1 MHARNAILTRFFM
14 VLAGALLATTLAAC
28 GGGYGSGGGGG
39 GGGGGGMCG
48 GAYQPTCPPPTV
60 SITAPMTGASVSGTM
75 VAITAMATASA
86 TYSLTIASVQFF
98 VDGTSIGTV
107 MTSPYTVNWDSTKVT
122 SGSHSL
128 TATATDSHGGTA
140 TSTAVMVTTTGMAA
154 AAMSSAQVFPT
165 TSSKAVGVAR
175 ISVAPDTGAVSG
187 TVSVSGMTARTV
199 TINQGFAGSTGEAV
213 VTLAPRAGSAG
224 EFAVPANVTLSAEQV
239 VAFSQG
245 RLYVIATSTANP
257 NGEIRGQL
265 APDNVRV
272 TFSELTAS
280 REAAA
285 LGMRASGVAAAT
297 VDTRAG
303 TLTVHVNSAGVED
316 ATNARVLGAAAGTPL
331 ADLAR
336 SPVEMGHFSTELA
349 RISPAEVESFEAGR
363 LSVSV
368 AAAATPAGAIG
379 GPIRPEAATGAN

>member
-1 MHARNAILTRFFM
+1 M

-28 GGGYGSGGGGG
+28 GGGYGSSGG

-48 GAYQPTCPPPTV
+48 GAYQPMCPPPTV
-60 SITAPMTGASVSGTM
+60 SLTAPMAGTVSGT
-75 VAITAMATASA
+75 VAITATAMAST
-86 TYSLTIASVQFF
+86 TYSLTIVSVQFF
-98 VDGTSIGTV
+98 VDGTSLMTV
-107 MTSPYTVNWDSTKVT
+107 TTSPYTVNWDSTKVT
-122 SGSHSL
+122 AGNHSL

-154 AAMSSAQVFPT
+154 AAMSAAQVFPT
-165 TSSKAVGVAR
+165 PSSKAVGVAR

-187 TVSVSGMTARTV
+187 TVSLSGMTARTV
-199 TINQGFAGSTGEAV
+199 TVNQGFAGSTGEAV

-239 VAFSQG
+239 TAFSQG

-316 ATNARVLGAAAGTPL
+316 ATNARVLGAAAGRPL

-349 RISPAEVESFEAGR
+349 RISAAEVESFEAGR

-379 GPIRPEAATGAN
+379 GPIGPDAATGAN

>member
-28 GGGYGSGGGGG
+28 GGGYGSSGG

-48 GAYQPTCPPPTV
+48 GAYQPMCPPPTV
-60 SITAPMTGASVSGTM
+60 SLTAPMAGTVSGT
-75 VAITAMATASA
+75 VAITATAMAST
-86 TYSLTIASVQFF
+86 TYSLTIVSVQFF
-98 VDGTSIGTV
+98 VDGTSLMTV
-107 MTSPYTVNWDSTKVT
+107 TTSPYTVNWDSTKVT
-122 SGSHSL
+122 AGNHSL

-154 AAMSSAQVFPT
+154 AAMSAAQVFPT
-165 TSSKAVGVAR
+165 PSSKAVGVAR

-187 TVSVSGMTARTV
+187 TVSLSGMTARTV
-199 TINQGFAGSTGEAV
+199 TVNQGFAGSTGEAV

-239 VAFSQG
+239 TAFSQG

-349 RISPAEVESFEAGR
+349 RISAAVVESFEAGR

-379 GPIRPEAATGAN
+379 GPIGPDAATGAN

>member
-28 GGGYGSGGGGG
+28 GGGYGSSGG

-48 GAYQPTCPPPTV
+48 GAYQPMCPPPTV
-60 SITAPMTGASVSGTM
+60 SLTAPMAGTVSGT
-75 VAITAMATASA
+75 VAITATAMAST
-86 TYSLTIASVQFF
+86 TYSLTIVSVQFF
-98 VDGTSIGTV
+98 VDGTSLMTV
-107 MTSPYTVNWDSTKVT
+107 TTSPYTVNWDSTKVT
-122 SGSHSL
+122 AGNHSL

-165 TSSKAVGVAR
+165 PSSKAVGVAR

-187 TVSVSGMTARTV
+187 TVSLSGMTARTV
-199 TINQGFAGSTGEAV
+199 TVNQGFAGSTGEAV

-239 VAFSQG
+239 TAFSQG
-245 RLYVIATSTANP
+245 RLYVIATSAANP

-316 ATNARVLGAAAGTPL
+316 ATNARVLGAAAGRPL

-349 RISPAEVESFEAGR
+349 RISAAEVESFEAGR

-379 GPIRPEAATGAN
+379 GPIGPDAATGAN